1 MVGNAPH
8 STQSKNWRTNM
19 TVKMWTA
26 LIFWVIAVISFGFLM
41 GFSKQS
47 LTLSEHTAYFAVIMF
62 LVAIGFILKYFLG

>member
-1 MVGNAPH
+1 
-8 STQSKNWRTNM
+8 M

-26 LIFWVIAVISFGFLM
+26 LIVWVIAVIVFGFLM

-47 LTLSEHTAYFAVIMF
+47 FTLSEHTAYFAVIMF